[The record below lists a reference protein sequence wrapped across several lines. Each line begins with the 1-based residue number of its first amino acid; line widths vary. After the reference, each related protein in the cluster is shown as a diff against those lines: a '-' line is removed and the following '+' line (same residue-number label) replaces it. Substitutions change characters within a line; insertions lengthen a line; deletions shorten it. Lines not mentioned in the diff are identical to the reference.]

1 MVMQYVPKWED
12 ELNYWKSKQLEIFA
26 YSVDKVYESS
36 EFVQNDPVQFP
47 RKYSGVQAEI
57 SGFITSWISFGNRN
71 AIIKTAEQLDQ
82 EFCRNPYQ

>member
-1 MVMQYVPKWED
+1 MAIQYVPQWED
-12 ELNYWKSKQLEIFA
+12 ELNYWKLEYLKGLV

-57 SGFITSWISFGNRN
+57 SGFITSWISLG
-71 AIIKTAEQLDQ
+71 TAM
-82 EFCRNPYQ
+82 R